1 MNNMLKKNKNCDD
14 IIQLKNK
21 VIDSD
26 IHCKTND
33 IIKTINYDDVS
44 LSLTYK
50 EILIFNELEKYVILI
65 DNVCRVLFPL
75 IFIIIIGVLYRHKNK

>member
-1 MNNMLKKNKNCDD
+1 MLKKNRSYND

-21 VIDSD
+21 IIDSD
-26 IHCKTND
+26 IQCKTND

-50 EILIFNELEKYVILI
+50 EILIFNEIEKYVILF

-75 IFIIIIGVLYRHKNK
+75 IFIIIIGVLYRHKN